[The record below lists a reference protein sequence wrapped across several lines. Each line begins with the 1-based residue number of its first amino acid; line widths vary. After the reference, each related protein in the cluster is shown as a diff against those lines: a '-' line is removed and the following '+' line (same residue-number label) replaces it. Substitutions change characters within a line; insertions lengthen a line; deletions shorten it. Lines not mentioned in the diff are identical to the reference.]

1 MVETFSDPPYR
12 ARPPDVQPD
21 FMGRAYEYLIRKLAG
36 GSGESARELF
46 TPTEVG
52 FLSHTS
58 CGPGRATPATTTPC
72 AQPVCSSISSSLRA
86 TPPHQPR
93 PL

>member
-36 GSGESARELF
+36 
-46 TPTEVG
+46 V
-52 FLSHTS
+52 
-58 CGPGRATPATTTPC
+58 PAK
-72 AQPVCSSISSSLRA
+72 AHASSS
-86 TPPHQPR
+86 PR
-93 PL
+93 PRSASYRTPHAARPGDAGHDYALRPAGLLVDL